1 MFIDKNEQVVF
12 SVFDTDNLENIRLL
26 LDKETNDIDKYKLL
40 YHQLD
45 IENDD
50 FGKVTLPRY
59 FMKDE
64 DGKKLCV
71 ELEYRRTK

>member
-26 LDKETNDIDKYKLL
+26 LGKKTNDIEKYKLF

-45 IENDD
+45 IENDIVPKR
-50 FGKVTLPRY
+50 GSSKWLY
-59 FMKDE
+59 
-64 DGKKLCV
+64 
-71 ELEYRRTK
+71 